1 MMLYIGRPGRNSA
14 GAFVTLHWFDMI
26 MKLQFITLTT
36 PRSLATLLP
45 ILFLSLDAP
54 ARDWPQW
61 AGTPGKNMVSP
72 EKGLPESF
80 VPGEKDSHSGQII
93 LSTAKNVQWG
103 VRIGTTTYGSPTV
116 AGGKVFIA
124 TCEDRKGFFK
134 CLDARTGKLLWQ
146 YTAPHR
152 TVPEKIDGDWK
163 FMFGRITPN
172 LGICSTA
179 AVDGDRVYF
188 VNHRCEV
195 LCLDVNGAPK
205 GSAAPITTEATGTN
219 PPAAPNVPGARVVW
233 AYDMWD
239 AAGVRPADAC
249 NGSPLID
256 GNLVYV
262 CTSNGTD
269 RDAQIAYADNRKT
282 PAPDAPNL
290 IVLEKKTGRL
300 VATDEA
306 KEIGPRLLHGE
317 WSSPS
322 LAKVGGRKLI
332 FFGGGDGVCYAFEA
346 LSKVPKE
353 PVKLK
358 TVWSFDCNPPE
369 YKSFGGLDWASHYSL
384 GDKRLKQSLN
394 KTNDGSFVGMSEI
407 IATPVPYKN
416 RVYVAIG
423 RDPEHG
429 RGRGALWCIDATKTG
444 DITQTG
450 KVWCYQG
457 LDRTMSTVSIADG
470 LLYIAD
476 VAGRLYC
483 LDAETGEVY
492 WIHETQAG
500 AWSSTLVA
508 DGKIYLPTL
517 KHLWVLAAG
526 KEKKVL
532 SQINLGAGMYASP
545 VVADG
550 TLYIGSRTYLWA
562 VQK

>member
-1 MMLYIGRPGRNSA
+1 
-14 GAFVTLHWFDMI
+14 
-26 MKLQFITLTT
+26 
-36 PRSLATLLP
+36 
-45 ILFLSLDAP
+45 
-54 ARDWPQW
+54 
-61 AGTPGKNMVSP
+61 VS
-72 EKGLPESF
+72 
-80 VPGEKDSHSGQII
+80 
-93 LSTAKNVQWG
+93 
-103 VRIGTTTYGSPTV
+103 
-116 AGGKVFIA
+116 GGKVFIA
-124 TCEDRKGFFK
+124 TCDSRKAFFK

-146 YTAPHR
+146 YTAPYR

-172 LGICSTA
+172 LGICSTPA
-179 AVDGDRVYF
+179 LDGDRVYF

-195 LCLDVNGAPK
+195 MCLDANGAPK
-205 GSAAPITTEATGTN
+205 GGAAPLATEITGTN
-219 PPAAPNVPGARVVW
+219 QPAVPDVPGGRILWV
-233 AYDMWD
+233 YDMWE
-239 AAGVRPADAC
+239 ASGVRPADGC

-256 GNLVYV
+256 GDLVYV

-282 PAPDAPNL
+282 PAPNAPNL

-300 VATDEA
+300 VATDDA
-306 KEIGPRLLHGE
+306 KEIGARLMHGQ

-332 FFGGGDGVCYAFEA
+332 FFGGGDGCCYAFEA
-346 LSKVPKE
+346 LAKVPKE

-394 KTNDGSFVGMSEI
+394 KKNDGSFVGMSEI

-429 RGRGALWCIDATKTG
+429 RGRGALWCIDATQTG
-444 DITQTG
+444 DITRTG
-450 KVWCYQG
+450 KIWCYQG
-457 LDRTMSTVSIADG
+457 LDRTLSTVSIADG

-476 VAGRLYC
+476 VGGRLHC
-483 LDAETGEVY
+483 LDAETGDVY
-492 WIHETQAG
+492 WVHDTDAG

-508 DGKIYLPTL
+508 DGKIYLPTV

-526 KEKKVL
+526 REKNVL
-532 SQINLGAGMYASP
+532 SQINLGAPMYASP
-545 VVADG
+545 VVADN

-562 VQK
+562 VHK